1 MLWFFNY
8 LNKKLI
14 LCDCFF
20 TAKGVFLEYLLNMSE
35 SAEKMRRMRKRLKE
49 NDELK
54 EKNWK
59 KRNEN
64 DKKLLENRRKLRG
77 FRTV

>member
-54 EKNWK
+54 EKN
-59 KRNEN
+59 
-64 DKKLLENRRKLRG
+64 
-77 FRTV
+77 